1 LECNKH
7 FDILMK
13 MVKLHSYPI
22 GVRILKKDD
31 PVPKDAAFSSK
42 CGIKVDLCQWM
53 TLARRWGWIVG
64 VTGEEIMCTPC
75 LAGFGFKKLQQK
87 KDLAQAFFDMG
98 YFESLEL
105 AVSHVEHI
113 ELLKPDTVKC
123 IVMFPLDKAPIDPD
137 IVIIY
142 GTPAQMSL
150 LATAFI
156 HNKGRLIRTETSVG
170 LTCLSAV
177 LPFWKKEPTF
187 VFPARGERVLS
198 QTHDTEMLFSLP
210 SSDLEFL
217 SDGLIKIH
225 KKGTRYPFPSYLL
238 YQPPLIPPL
247 QKLGE
252 KLI

>member
-1 LECNKH
+1 MEYNKH
-7 FDILMK
+7 FDVLMK

-22 GVRILKKDD
+22 GVKILKDGD
-31 PVPKDAAFSSK
+31 PVPKDATFPSK
-42 CGIKVDLCQWM
+42 YGIKVALCQWI

-64 VTGEEIMCTPC
+64 ITGEEIMCTPC
-75 LAGFGFKKLQQK
+75 LAGFGFKKLQQRA
-87 KDLAQAFFDMG
+87 DLARAFFDMG
-98 YFESLEL
+98 YFDSMEL

-113 ELLKPDTVKC
+113 DLLKPGTVKC
-123 IVMFPLDKAPIDPD
+123 IVMFPLDKAPVDPD

-142 GTPAQMSL
+142 GTPAQMAL
-150 LATAFI
+150 IATAFI
-156 HNKGRLIRTETSVG
+156 HNNGKMIRTETSVG

-198 QTHDTEMLFSLP
+198 QTHDTEILFSLP
-210 SSDLEFL
+210 SVDLESL

-225 KKGTRYPFPSYLL
+225 KNGTRYPFPSYLL